1 MKYAPDAN
9 LVTLQIY
16 LPRSDKD
23 AFQRA
28 CFMCD
33 TTMSRELRRFIL
45 QFSKAPPVPD
55 REYYFPNPYR
65 DIPPDKNQG

>member
-1 MKYAPDAN
+1 MKYSPDTH
-9 LVTLQIY
+9 LVTLQFY
-16 LPRSDKD
+16 LPRGDKE

-45 QFSKAPPVPD
+45 QFANNPPMLD
-55 REYYFPNPYR
+55 RNYYFPNPYGQQPV
-65 DIPPDKNQG
+65 DDE